1 MSKWMEKELST
12 VEGIEE
18 LGYPKHVTNCLIGL
32 FGSLDGILNKEQLP
46 KIVEVESLWAFIK
59 GVENSIRA
67 AESGETENCWQISIL
82 PAGAPKECEITI
94 HRYDAQALLRELFG
108 SMCAT
113 DRCVH
118 VATGYSSPNFSEC
131 RFGKKCADRC
141 VVYVFKD
148 RINMLTDEDV
158 PTGPKFD
165 WARYMFDEQSLP
177 FSETCRTNSAIETLN
192 RYVTKCGKYSS
203 KDAIFDE
210 LIKMIKPASGWAARI
225 RAVDLQKL
233 LNDEE
238 LAKSFVNACNVINR
252 CACPVYLDRARS
264 TIDEAVEA
272 LISVYSCYGAD
283 NPEGGA
289 SNIIHNYYL
298 LPSVDVCA
306 TFDNDYDDLGDIV
319 GFVPTMIVDV
329 ADPNFIDNVL
339 ELAKIVSAI
348 DDNYAELRE
357 ELEGEVMISLERLR
371 ERIYTCLDEFVD
383 EEEDD

>member
-1 MSKWMEKELST
+1 M
-12 VEGIEE
+12 
-18 LGYPKHVTNCLIGL
+18 
-32 FGSLDGILNKEQLP
+32 
-46 KIVEVESLWAFIK
+46 EVESLWAFIK
-59 GVENSIRA
+59 DVENSIRA

-82 PAGAPKECEITI
+82 PAGAPKECEINM
-94 HRYDAQALLRELFG
+94 HLYDARPLLRELFD

-113 DRCVH
+113 NRCVH
-118 VATGYSSPNFSEC
+118 VATGFSSPKLSEC
-131 RFGKKCADRC
+131 RFGEECADRC
-141 VVYVFKD
+141 VVYIFKD
-148 RINMLTDEDV
+148 RINMLTDADV
-158 PTGPKFD
+158 YTGPKFD
-165 WARYMFDEQSLP
+165 WTRYMFDEQSLP
-177 FSETCRTNSAIETLN
+177 FSETCRADNAIATLN

-203 KDAIFDE
+203 KDTVFDE

-238 LAKSFVNACNVINR
+238 LAKSFVNACNVIDR

-272 LISVYSCYGAD
+272 LSAVYSCYGAD

-289 SNIIHNYYL
+289 GNIIRNYYL

-306 TFDNDYDDLGDIV
+306 TFDNDYDDFGDIV

-357 ELEGEVMISLERLR
+357 ELEGEVMISLECLR
-371 ERIYTCLDEFVD
+371 ERIYKCLDEFVD